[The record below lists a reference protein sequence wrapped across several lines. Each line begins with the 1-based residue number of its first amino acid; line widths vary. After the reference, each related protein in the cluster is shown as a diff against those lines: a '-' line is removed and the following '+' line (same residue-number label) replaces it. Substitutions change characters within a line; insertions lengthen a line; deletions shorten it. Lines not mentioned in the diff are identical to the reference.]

1 MAIDLHTHTSA
12 SDGSFTPVQLVRTA
26 ESIGLEALGITD
38 HDTFA
43 GWDEAVLLPRAASLE
58 LVCGIELSTK
68 FRFDGARKGTSVHV
82 LAYFLH
88 GTPPASFREWLAE
101 AQRFRRDRNARLAAR
116 LQSLGLNVTLDD
128 AESLGGALTGRPH
141 FAKVLIQKGHA
152 KTMQEAFTRY
162 LGEKGKAYVE
172 REEPSIE
179 GALGRITGAGGVPSL
194 AHPVRVEEH
203 APDGFERLLAAWK
216 TASARLKHGTATTRR
231 RISRSTVRWPDA
243 SALASLEVRIFTVTP
258 NRAFRSEAGAGGSIF
273 RGACSMTSRV
283 EARRSG

>member
-43 GWDEAVLLPRAASLE
+43 GWDEAVRLPRAASLE

-88 GTPPASFREWLAE
+88 GAAPAAFREWLAE
-101 AQRFRRDRNARLAAR
+101 AQRFRRDRNARLAVR

-203 APDGFERLLAAWK
+203 APDGFERLLADWKDAGLRAIEAWHSDHTDAHIAK
-216 TASARLKHGTATTRR
+216 YRAMAGRLGLGVTGGTDFHGDAKPGVSLGSGRGR
-231 RISRSTVRWPDA
+231 LNIPRSVLDD
-243 SALASLEVRIFTVTP
+243 LK
-258 NRAFRSEAGAGGSIF
+258 G
-273 RGACSMTSRV
+273 
-283 EARRSG
+283 